1 VVIIPEDGVGIV
13 NKKFVLFGEHK
24 TLPDGSIVALQGEAG
39 IQADTLAPGIHMGYW
54 PWQYTIEIED
64 FVEIEEG
71 KIGVVEA
78 RDGKFLPAG
87 KVLAKMVECDSFQ
100 DARKFLTSGGQRG
113 PQIHIMPPG
122 TYRINTSM
130 FTVTE
135 ADALEIEDNMVGV
148 VTTREGAPLKTGE
161 IAGMEVPG
169 HNMFQD
175 AQAFIDTG
183 AGVANGTGDLYV
195 QNDLEVDGTITG
207 TLKVSGF
214 DGTMYTALNGNLT
227 AISGMFWSNTN
238 SLLAIG
244 DSVGNDGKL
253 QLQKSSADTVANNS
267 SVSQIYI
274 SVDDFGVVT
283 SGFDSNY
290 GQKMIIVRTGAT
302 GGTITTVGSQMTV
315 SGDNAGAGTHTV
327 YGQIITVSGTADTNY
342 GLRVTVPTYS
352 TSYAAT
358 FSGGNVGIG
367 TTTPEEALDVN
378 SDSIRIRTAQS
389 PATAAVCNQGDIAWA
404 TDYIYVCVATN
415 DWRRA
420 ALADY

>member
-1 VVIIPEDGVGIV
+1 
-13 NKKFVLFGEHK
+13 
-24 TLPDGSIVALQGEAG
+24 
-39 IQADTLAPGIHMGYW
+39 
-54 PWQYTIEIED
+54 
-64 FVEIEEG
+64 
-71 KIGVVEA
+71 
-78 RDGKFLPAG
+78 
-87 KVLAKMVECDSFQ
+87 
-100 DARKFLTSGGQRG
+100 
-113 PQIHIMPPG
+113 
-122 TYRINTSM
+122 
-130 FTVTE
+130 
-135 ADALEIEDNMVGV
+135 
-148 VTTREGAPLKTGE
+148 
-161 IAGMEVPG
+161 
-169 HNMFQD
+169 
-175 AQAFIDTG
+175 
-183 AGVANGTGDLYV
+183 
-195 QNDLEVDGTITG
+195 
-207 TLKVSGF
+207 
-214 DGTMYTALNGNLT
+214 MYTALNGNLT